1 MVSWRATFH
10 LERKPD
16 LGVRHCDRELVCV
29 DRTEFPQRAIQGDW
43 PRWRT
48 FRRMRA
54 KSSHTYDEE
63 IALEVVAAIP
73 DYLDEARFLFAE
85 LEKVQR

>member
-1 MVSWRATFH
+1 
-10 LERKPD
+10 
-16 LGVRHCDRELVCV
+16 
-29 DRTEFPQRAIQGDW
+29 
-43 PRWRT
+43 
-48 FRRMRA
+48 MRA